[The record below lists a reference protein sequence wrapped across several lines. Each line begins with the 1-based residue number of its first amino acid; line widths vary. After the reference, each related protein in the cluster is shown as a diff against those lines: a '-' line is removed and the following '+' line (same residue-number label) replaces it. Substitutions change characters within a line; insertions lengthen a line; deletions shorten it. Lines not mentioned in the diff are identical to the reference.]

1 MIGGRVG
8 EFVAG
13 LLQRRVVRFL
23 LTGAYNTAFGYVVFL
38 AIYYALG
45 GMLHYNAVLAIA
57 YVIAVTNSYLLQ
69 RRFVFRSTGGWLWEY
84 LRFNVVN
91 AGGLAIN
98 MGLLTVLMNTVTQNV
113 AIAQAV
119 CSLATT
125 IFLYV
130 GHLAFSFGK
139 GRGPVGGAPNSPN

>member
-1 MIGGRVG
+1 MGMGIAERVR
-8 EFVAG
+8 A

-23 LTGAYNTAFGYVVFL
+23 LTGAYNTLFGYVAFL
-38 AIYYALG
+38 VLFHFLG
-45 GMLHYNAVLAIA
+45 GALHYNVVLVIS
-57 YVIAVTNSYLLQ
+57 YVVAVTNSYLLQ
-69 RRFVFRSTGGWLWEY
+69 RRFVFGSTGGWVWEY

-98 MGLLTVLMNTVTQNV
+98 MGLLTLLMNTVTSNV

-125 IFLYV
+125 AFLYV
-130 GHLAFSFGK
+130 GHLAFSFGT
-139 GRGPVGGAPNSPN
+139 GRGGAGDDRD